1 MATATVDHHHHLHY
15 DSLPLID
22 LRLLAQSELLSLSL
36 CSSRVSTTTS
46 SQNEDEDE
54 VSTPKIDR
62 SVFNE
67 SAGSRKQTFSR
78 LRLAPRNSPQIP
90 PQIPYTAARAET
102 LDEDNP
108 QIVGLLESLFNIQSH
123 SSSTIV
129 NDQQLVPVQVEYKAY
144 LNDVNVNVDENLHDV
159 PISVVTYSA
168 RKRKRGRPRKDE
180 MTSSDNWWFIESENK
195 VNVVSKSSLNITDN
209 VNVVPCKTGKR
220 KRGRP
225 RKSENRN
232 NNFKV
237 NAVSESAPNVGK
249 RGPGRPR
256 KGEGKNGDKSVKKEI
271 VVSESKEDLVNEALM
286 ENRDGIAVNLVA
298 LANREDPFGEELR
311 RRTGGSEK
319 REELLGFLTGLKGVW
334 VSYRKKRKIVDAS
347 EFGDVLPRGWKLMLC
362 IKKKVGHMWLGC
374 RRYIRFL
381 SIMSFTLLCSIKC
394 IISSICIFY
403 FWLHPLAYMQSN
415 IEEVFCFLKSIPLTL
430 FDGNKSYLKI
440 KMLAYIIWI
449 LYGISVCC

>member
-1 MATATVDHHHHLHY
+1 M
-15 DSLPLID
+15 
-22 LRLLAQSELLSLSL
+22 
-36 CSSRVSTTTS
+36 
-46 SQNEDEDE
+46 
-54 VSTPKIDR
+54 
-62 SVFNE
+62 
-67 SAGSRKQTFSR
+67 
-78 LRLAPRNSPQIP
+78 
-90 PQIPYTAARAET
+90 
-102 LDEDNP
+102 
-108 QIVGLLESLFNIQSH
+108 
-123 SSSTIV
+123 
-129 NDQQLVPVQVEYKAY
+129 
-144 LNDVNVNVDENLHDV
+144 NVNVDEDLHDV

-209 VNVVPCKTGKR
+209 VNVVPYKTGKR

-271 VVSESKEDLVNEALM
+271 VVSESKEDLVNEAFM

-298 LANREDPFGEELR
+298 LANTEDPFGEELR